1 MKNMKKT
8 LLITALFTLMTFT
21 AGCTEDNEEVIKE
34 NNNDNLT
41 ETENNEQLP
50 LRERIEMEMEK
61 DTNTIENIAQG
72 QFDGREIGLLKALD
86 KFGDNAISYS
96 LTNELQ
102 SELLEYIKSISVK
115 FESKKI
121 DLSGNHFD
129 FFIVRPQYSA
139 YQTGSHI
146 GVNLDKKELQISG
159 GEGVMPR
166 VYKVLENEDSVFGKL
181 ESYLKLG
188 TEKIISPSN

>member
-1 MKNMKKT
+1 MKKT

-72 QFDGREIGLLKALD
+72 QFYWREISFLKTLY
-86 KFGDNAISYS
+86 KFGDN
-96 LTNELQ
+96 
-102 SELLEYIKSISVK
+102 SIS
-115 FESKKI
+115 
-121 DLSGNHFD
+121 
-129 FFIVRPQYSA
+129 
-139 YQTGSHI
+139 
-146 GVNLDKKELQISG
+146 
-159 GEGVMPR
+159 
-166 VYKVLENEDSVFGKL
+166 
-181 ESYLKLG
+181 
-188 TEKIISPSN
+188 